1 MNILVNS
8 FIKILW
14 SNTFKSSSS
23 LTYKNVDNIWNII
36 TWMKRSCFTYLK
48 EWKMD
53 WLHSKMFGLV
63 DIDAIS
69 CKKVQ
74 IKIRNIHTKNNWHN
88 HVPISHSLQNPFH
101 LLYGSQYII
110 FVYITILIMQFSC
123 YETQLWEHTI

>member
-1 MNILVNS
+1 MLLDQNKWIYSLILSLKYYEEIHSKVNHR
-8 FIKILW
+8 LVA
-14 SNTFKSSSS
+14 NTYQ
-23 LTYKNVDNIWNII
+23 TIIWV
-36 TWMKRSCFTYLK
+36 FDK

-123 YETQLWEHTI
+123 YETQLQEHTI